1 MKRETS
7 PEETNVAVNG
17 AAVRERLS
25 DIIVTYQNTQVLGKS
40 SLGLGPFYPLDVTC
54 FKSGPCFS
62 HSPLLSAVRHRPRVR
77 FFMHVRHGVKQ
88 ALLMC
93 CTFYHLDVLYILVC
107 SVYPQTLK
115 GHEGQETGTPI
126 ICIRPFFFCI
136 QPEGKHFVPC
146 QTTHTRRPLLPYG
159 FFEEGKSSEKIFSQ
173 TPKDKKNKLR
183 QTKQPACAVC
193 SVSILSTVHSQ
204 LGVQPNGWVR
214 FEFSNPAD
222 LVPNTHTHT
231 RILMEHK

>member
-1 MKRETS
+1 M
-7 PEETNVAVNG
+7 NG

-77 FFMHVRHGVKQ
+77 FFMHVRHVVKQ

-93 CTFYHLDVLYILVC
+93 CTFYHLDVFYILVC

-115 GHEGQETGTPI
+115 RHEGQETGTSI
-126 ICIRPFFFCI
+126 ICIHPFFSVFNQKENTLFLVKRHTLAGLFCLTVFLKK
-136 QPEGKHFVPC
+136 GN
-146 QTTHTRRPLLPYG
+146 PLRKYFHKPQ
-159 FFEEGKSSEKIFSQ
+159 KI
-173 TPKDKKNKLR
+173 KKIN
-183 QTKQPACAVC
+183 
-193 SVSILSTVHSQ
+193 
-204 LGVQPNGWVR
+204 
-214 FEFSNPAD
+214 
-222 LVPNTHTHT
+222 
-231 RILMEHK
+231 